1 MSTSLAV
8 AFPWGRY
15 HATPWGRHVNEAAI
29 EWPPSPWRLLR
40 ALYATW
46 RSRAPHLEER
56 TVHRLLDALAAPPVF
71 VLPEF
76 VEAHTRHYLPPADF
90 PRSKRD
96 KAFDAFVA
104 FDPATE
110 VVVTWPFDLDPPE
123 REALGELAS
132 LLPYLGR
139 AESICQARLLHGPPP
154 DGTRYAPVD
163 AEHTEGG
170 EAPLV
175 ELLAPD
181 QPLDVAALTASTTRV
196 RGARRLDPPATH
208 RLLYARPM
216 PAGQLLGP
224 HRRHRSAA
232 GDVPDGVRLSVA
244 GPALPSLRAAVG
256 IADALRM
263 ACMSWFGQLSNGD
276 ASAILAGKDAAGTP
290 LVGHGHAHYL
300 ALDQDGDRLVDHL
313 VIWVPAGLGPAELRA
328 VDQLHT
334 RPLTAAYARD
344 LRPVRLAVEA
354 IGKIAEVAGNL
365 VGPSRRW
372 VSHTPFAPPRHRK
385 KRQTWEAFAEAEVRR
400 ELRLRGLP
408 DPIAITHLPHDWLS
422 FRRHRLRERLEDAR
436 HASGLEVVFEAS
448 VHGPLA
454 LGALSHYGLGLF
466 LPLEGR

>member
-1 MSTSLAV
+1 MPTSLAI

-46 RSRAPHLEER
+46 RSRAPHLQEQ
-56 TVHRLLDALAAPPVF
+56 TVHRLLGALAAPPVF

-90 PRSKRD
+90 PRANRD
-96 KAFDAFVA
+96 KALDAFVV
-104 FDPATE
+104 FDPAAE
-110 VVVTWPFDLDPPE
+110 VVVTWPVDLDPPE
-123 REALGELAS
+123 RQALGELAS

-154 DGTRYAPVD
+154 DGTRYAPVPAD
-163 AEHTEGG
+163 QVG
-170 EAPLV
+170 ESETPLV

-181 QPLDVAALTASTTRV
+181 QPLDVAALTAATTQV
-196 RGARRLDPPATH
+196 RDADQIDPPATH
-208 RLLYARPM
+208 RLRYARPA
-216 PAGQLLGP
+216 PARPLP
-224 HRRHRSAA
+224 RPDRRHPSAA
-232 GDVPDGVRLSVA
+232 TDTPNAVRLSIA
-244 GPALPSLRAAVG
+244 GPALPSLHAAVG
-256 IADALRM
+256 IADALRA
-263 ACMSWFGQLSNGD
+263 ACMSRFGQLFNGGV
-276 ASAILAGKDAAGTP
+276 SALLAGKDTAGTP

-300 ALDQDGDRLVDHL
+300 ALDQDNDRLVDHL
-313 VIWVPAGLGPAELRA
+313 VIWVPAGLGPGELRA

-334 RPLTAAYARD
+334 RPLIAAAARD
-344 LRPVRLAVEA
+344 LRPVRMALEAVGR
-354 IGKIAEVAGNL
+354 ITEVASDL

-385 KRQTWEAFAEAEVRR
+385 KRQTWEAFLDAEVRR

-408 DPIAITHLPHDWLS
+408 EPIAITHVPHDWLA

-436 HASGLEVVFEAS
+436 RASGLELLFNVPVP
-448 VHGPLA
+448 GPLA

-466 LPLEGR
+466 LPIEG

>member
-1 MSTSLAV
+1 MSTSLAI

-15 HATPWGRHVNEAAI
+15 HATPWGRHVNEAAV

-56 TVHRLLDALAAPPVF
+56 TVHRLLDALAVPPVF

-76 VEAHTRHYLPPADF
+76 VEGHTRHYMPPADF
-90 PRSKRD
+90 PRSNRA
-96 KAFDAFVA
+96 KAFDAFAV
-104 FDPATE
+104 FDPAAE

-123 REALGELAS
+123 REALGELAP

-139 AESICQARLLHGPPP
+139 AESVCAACLLDGPPP
-154 DGTRYAPVD
+154 DGTRCAPVD
-163 AEHTEGG
+163 AEQAAGTD
-170 EAPLV
+170 APLV
-175 ELLAPD
+175 ELLTPD
-181 QPLDVAALTASTTRV
+181 RPLDVGALTAPTTRV
-196 RGARRLDPPATH
+196 RGARRIDPPAVH
-208 RLLYARPM
+208 RQPYTRPLPARPL
-216 PAGQLLGP
+216 PASHG
-224 HRRHRSAA
+224 HRQGDA
-232 GDVPDGVRLSVA
+232 GDPPDAVRLSVA

-256 IADALRM
+256 IADTLRM
-263 ACMSWFGQLSNGD
+263 ACMSRFGGLSNGG
-276 ASAILAGKDAAGTP
+276 ASAILAGKDTAGAP

-300 ALDQDGDRLVDHL
+300 ALDQDGDLLVDHL

-334 RPLTAAYARD
+334 RPLTAAHARD

-354 IGKIAEVAGNL
+354 VGEIAEVAGNL

-385 KRQTWEAFAEAEVRR
+385 KRQTWEGFVEAEVRR
-400 ELRLRGLP
+400 ELGLRGLP
-408 DPIAITHLPHDWLS
+408 EPVAIAHLPRDWLA

-436 HASGLEVVFEAS
+436 RASGLELVFEAP
-448 VHGPLA
+448 VRGPLA

-466 LPLEGR
+466 LPSGG